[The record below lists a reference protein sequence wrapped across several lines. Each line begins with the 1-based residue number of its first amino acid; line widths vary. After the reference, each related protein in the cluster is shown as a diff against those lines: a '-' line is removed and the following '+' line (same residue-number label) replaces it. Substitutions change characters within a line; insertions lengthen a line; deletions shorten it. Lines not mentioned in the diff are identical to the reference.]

1 MFEISITGKFFT
13 LEILRIYAYVTKLK
27 NLLVLVDML
36 LGESAA
42 RFVRFFSN
50 GMDCGV
56 PVVVID

>member
-1 MFEISITGKFFT
+1 MHTSQDSKTCWF
-13 LEILRIYAYVTKLK
+13 
-27 NLLVLVDML
+27 LVDML
-36 LGESAA
+36 LDKSGV

>member
-1 MFEISITGKFFT
+1 MFEIIITGKYFT
-13 LEILRIYAYVTKLK
+13 LEIWIYAYVTRLK

-36 LGESAA
+36 LGKSVA
-42 RFVRFFSN
+42 RFVRFSSN